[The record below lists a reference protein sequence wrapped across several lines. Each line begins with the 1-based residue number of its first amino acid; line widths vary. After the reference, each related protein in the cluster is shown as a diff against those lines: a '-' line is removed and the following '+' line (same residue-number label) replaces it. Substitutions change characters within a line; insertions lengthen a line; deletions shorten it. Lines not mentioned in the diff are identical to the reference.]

1 MLRCRSQAEIL
12 RVRRGA
18 PPRTTPAYP
27 HEQLTQSGTVALRE
41 RLHERVGAL
50 PGVVEGS
57 NRTPMPGIRT
67 FLLEGT
73 RTAALATVRGDG
85 RPHVA
90 PVWFTLDGDD
100 LLFNTGE
107 DTVKGANL
115 RRNGRVALMVD
126 DEEPPFAFVSI
137 EGDVSLSDDLDTMRH
152 WATPIA
158 ARYMGEDQ
166 ADAYGR
172 RNAVPGE
179 LLVRVRPTKIVAVK
193 GVAD

>member
-1 MLRCRSQAEIL
+1 MHLM
-12 RVRRGA
+12 
-18 PPRTTPAYP
+18 TPDETRA
-27 HEQLTQSGTVALRE
+27 
-41 RLHERVGAL
+41 
-50 PGVVEGS
+50 
-57 NRTPMPGIRT
+57 
-67 FLLEGT
+67 FLLAGT

-107 DTVKGANL
+107 NTIKGANL
-115 RRNGRVALMVD
+115 RRDGRVALMVD
-126 DEEPPFAFVSI
+126 DEEPPLAFVSI
-137 EGDVSLSDDLDTMRH
+137 EGDVNLSDDIDTMRY
-152 WATPIA
+152 WATRIA

-179 LLVRVRPTKIVAVK
+179 LLVRVHPTKIVAMR
-193 GVAD
+193 GIAD

>member
-1 MLRCRSQAEIL
+1 MHQM
-12 RVRRGA
+12 
-18 PPRTTPAYP
+18 
-27 HEQLTQSGTVALRE
+27 TQDETRA
-41 RLHERVGAL
+41 
-50 PGVVEGS
+50 
-57 NRTPMPGIRT
+57 

-73 RTAALATVRGDG
+73 RTAALATVRPDG

-90 PVWFTLDGDD
+90 PIWFTLDGDD

-107 DTVKGANL
+107 ETVKGANL

-152 WATPIA
+152 WATRIA

-166 ADAYGR
+166 AEAYGK

-179 LLVRVRPTKIVAVK
+179 LLVRVHPTKIVAMN
-193 GVAD
+193 GIAD